1 MRRDKKVDQI
11 SEDIRLAQIRSDWVS
26 IDHD

>member
-26 IDHD
+26 LDYD